1 MLNTEKVR
9 HMTKAAAY
17 ENGAENK
24 NLKISSYFRSDYI
37 GLQLIKSGFAYT
49 VSFVLLL
56 VMWGMGKVDELMLM
70 INRPE
75 YTENL
80 IKSVVLLFVSMLCL
94 YEIAVYVY
102 YSAKYEK
109 AKKSVK
115 EYNGQLRSIQ
125 KFYEK
130 QDDLDIVLSLDEE
143 IDEESTL

>member
-1 MLNTEKVR
+1 MLNIEKVK

-17 ENGAENK
+17 ENGADNK

-37 GLQLIKSGFAYT
+37 GLQLIKSGLAYA

-56 VMWGMGKVDELMLM
+56 VMWGMGKMEELMLM
-70 INRPE
+70 ISRPE
-75 YTENL
+75 YVQDL
-80 IKSVVLLFVSMLCL
+80 IKSVVILFVSGLLL
-94 YEIAVYVY
+94 YMIAVFVY
-102 YSAKYEK
+102 YSIQYEK

-115 EYNGQLRSIQ
+115 EYTGQLKSIQ

-130 QDDLDIVLSLDEE
+130 QEDLDIVLNMDEE